1 MPDKDKTEIDDLR
14 DQLGVLG
21 QDGAK
26 LTELIKA
33 LAGEKAEEARGRAEG
48 LAGEFSRKAQD
59 MAGQGASMAQHE
71 LEMIERRIAER
82 PMQSAAIALFA
93 GFVIGMLT
101 RR

>member
-1 MPDKDKTEIDDLR
+1 
-14 DQLGVLG
+14 
-21 QDGAK
+21 
-26 LTELIKA
+26 
-33 LAGEKAEEARGRAEG
+33 
-48 LAGEFSRKAQD
+48 